1 MEEMNV
7 RVYTGLKIR
16 EYREGMH
23 LTQGQLAKKVG
34 AAYNTVC
41 SWEIGIREPSVKQ
54 LYKMAVLFGIGV
66 GELFPPTVMEEDMVK
81 MEKELIRDF
90 RALNGGGQTVAAA
103 AVKGLAHME
112 EYRKQSE
119 S

>member
-7 RVYTGLKIR
+7 RAYTGLKIR

-66 GELFPPTVMEEDMVK
+66 GELFPPTVME
-81 MEKELIRDF
+81 R
-90 RALNGGGQTVAAA
+90 RYG
-103 AVKGLAHME
+103 
-112 EYRKQSE
+112 
-119 S
+119 

>member
-1 MEEMNV
+1 MEEINV
-7 RVYTGLKIR
+7 RAFTGLKIR

-66 GELFPPTVMEEDMVK
+66 GELFPPTVMEEGDMVK

-90 RALNGGGQTVAAA
+90 LALNGGGQTVAAA
-103 AVKGLAHME
+103 AIKGLAHME
-112 EYRKQSE
+112 EYRKG
-119 S
+119 

>member
-7 RVYTGLKIR
+7 RAYTGLKIR
-16 EYREGMH
+16 EYREHMH
-23 LTQGQLAKKVG
+23 LTQKQLAKIVG

-54 LYKMAVLFGIGV
+54 LYKMAVLFGISV

-81 MEKELIRDF
+81 EKELIRDF

-112 EYRKQSE
+112 EYRKESE
-119 S
+119 T

>member
-1 MEEMNV
+1 MNV
-7 RVYTGLKIR
+7 RAYTGLKIR
-16 EYREGMH
+16 EYREHMH
-23 LTQGQLAKKVG
+23 LTQKQLAKIVG

-54 LYKMAVLFGIGV
+54 LYKMAVLFGISV

-81 MEKELIRDF
+81 EKELIRDF

-103 AVKGLAHME
+103 AVKGLAHTE
-112 EYRKQSE
+112 EYRKK
-119 S
+119 

>member
-7 RVYTGLKIR
+7 RAYTGLKIR
-16 EYREGMH
+16 EYREHMH
-23 LTQGQLAKKVG
+23 LTQKQLAKIVG

-54 LYKMAVLFGIGV
+54 LYKMAVLFGISV

-81 MEKELIRDF
+81 EKELIRDF

>member
-7 RVYTGLKIR
+7 RAYTGLKIR
-16 EYREGMH
+16 KYREHMH
-23 LTQGQLAKKVG
+23 LTQKQLAKIVG

-54 LYKMAVLFGIGV
+54 LYKMAVLFGISV

-81 MEKELIRDF
+81 EKELIRDF

-112 EYRKQSE
+112 EYRKESE
-119 S
+119 T